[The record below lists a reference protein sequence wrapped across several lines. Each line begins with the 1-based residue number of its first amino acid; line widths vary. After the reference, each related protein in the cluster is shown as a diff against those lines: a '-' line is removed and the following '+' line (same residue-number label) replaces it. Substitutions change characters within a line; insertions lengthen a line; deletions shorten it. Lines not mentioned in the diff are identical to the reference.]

1 MAARNPYEVLG
12 VGKDAS
18 EEDIRRAYRRLA
30 KKHHPDLNPGNKQAE
45 ARFKEVNAANEL
57 LSDAAKRARFDRGEI
72 DESGAEKPQYAHAN
86 YRDFAEG
93 ASGARYHAAE
103 GMESGDLDDL
113 FAFFGRGAR
122 EGFGGA
128 RGAADF
134 RMRGEDHRY
143 VLTVDFLDAVNGAKR
158 RLNLAP
164 EKSLDVT
171 IPPGVRDGQILRLK
185 GQGGEGIG
193 GGERGDALIE
203 IHVAPHPLFRRDGD
217 DIYLELPVTLA
228 EAALG
233 GRISVPTPAGDVTMT
248 VPPHSNTGSRLRLKG
263 KGAPK
268 AGGARGDQY
277 VTLKVVLP
285 EGGDKELA
293 EFLRHWAPKH
303 PYDPRRAMGQGT
315 GES

>member
-103 GMESGDLDDL
+103 GMEPGDLDDL

-122 EGFGGA
+122 GGA
-128 RGAADF
+128 DL

-164 EKSLDVT
+164 EKSLDVA

-203 IHVAPHPLFRRDGD
+203 IHVAPHPLFRREGD

-233 GRISVPTPAGDVTMT
+233 GQISVPTPAGEVTMT

-268 AGGARGDQY
+268 AGSARGDQY
-277 VTLKVVLP
+277 VTLRVVLP

-293 EFLRHWAPKH
+293 EFLRQWAPKH
-303 PYDPRRAMGQGT
+303 PYDPRRAMGQAT
-315 GES
+315 REP